1 MATETLRP
9 NGNSQTQLINSSG
22 NDTNNYTYVD
32 ESVTNDSDY
41 VWSASNA
48 AWATDLYALPDTAI
62 PEGST
67 INSITFYARFR
78 EGNGG
83 NDYAKFAYK
92 SGGTVYYSSAP
103 NITTSFATYSW
114 VQNTNQKT
122 SAAWTIDDINALTA
136 GISLYYWAG
145 GKSSG
150 VGLCSQFWLVIDYT
164 EAAGWTHITK
174 INGIASANISKI
186 NGIPVANISKV
197 NGVAV

>member
-9 NGNSQTQLINSSG
+9 NGNSQTQLMNSSS
-22 NDTNNYTYVD
+22 NNTNNYTYVD

-41 VWSASNA
+41 VWYSAG
-48 AWATDLYALPDTAI
+48 WATDLYALPDTAI

-78 EGNGG
+78 EGDGG

-136 GISLYYWAG
+136 GISLYGTG
-145 GKSSG
+145 GKSPV
-150 VGLCSQFWLVIDYT
+150 VGQCSQFWLVIDYT
-164 EAAGWTHITK
+164 EAEGWTHITK

>member
-9 NGNSQTQLINSSG
+9 NGNSQTELINS
-22 NDTNNYTYVD
+22 NNNYTNNYTYVN

-41 VWSASNA
+41 VWSSA

-67 INSITFYARFR
+67 INSITFYARFC
-78 EGNGG
+78 EVSGG

-136 GISLYYWAG
+136 GISLYGTGGG
-145 GKSSG
+145 GKSPV
-150 VGLCSQFWLVIDYT
+150 VGRCSQYWVEVEYEPEKRKPKYIIF
-164 EAAGWTHITK
+164 
-174 INGIASANISKI
+174 
-186 NGIPVANISKV
+186 
-197 NGVAV
+197 

>member
-9 NGNSQTQLINSSG
+9 NGNSQTQLMNSSG
-22 NDTNNYTYVD
+22 NYTNNYTYVD

-41 VWSASNA
+41 VWSASDA

-62 PEGST
+62 PAGST
-67 INSITFYARFR
+67 INSITFYARFC
-78 EGNGG
+78 EKSGG

-136 GISLYYWAG
+136 GISLYGTG
-145 GKSSG
+145 GKSPVFG
-150 VGLCSQFWLVIDYT
+150 QCSQFWLVIDYT
-164 EAAGWTHITK
+164 EAEGWTHITK

>member
-9 NGNSQTQLINSSG
+9 NGNSQTQLINSNS
-22 NDTNNYTYVD
+22 NYTNNYTYVD

-41 VWSASNA
+41 VNSLTSAG
-48 AWATDLYALPDTAI
+48 WGTDLYALPDTAI
-62 PEGST
+62 PAGSM

-78 EGNGG
+78 EEAGG

-114 VQNTNQKT
+114 VQNTNKKT

-136 GISLYYWAG
+136 GISLYWAG
-145 GKSSG
+145 GKSSA
-150 VGLCSQFWLVIDYT
+150 VGCCSQFWVEVEYEPEKRKPKYI
-164 EAAGWTHITK
+164 IF
-174 INGIASANISKI
+174 
-186 NGIPVANISKV
+186 
-197 NGVAV
+197 

>member
-9 NGNSQTQLINSSG
+9 NGNSQTQLMNSSG
-22 NDTNNYTYVD
+22 GYTNNYTYVD

-41 VWSASNA
+41 VWSSAP
-48 AWATDLYALPDTAI
+48 WATDLYALPDTAI
-62 PEGST
+62 PAGST
-67 INSITFYARFR
+67 INSITFYARFC
-78 EGNGG
+78 EEDGG

-114 VQNTNQKT
+114 VQNTNKKT

-136 GISLYYWAG
+136 GISLYGTG
-145 GKSSG
+145 GKIPV
-150 VGLCSQFWLVIDYT
+150 VGQCSQFWLVIDYT

>member
-9 NGNSQTQLINSSG
+9 NGNSQTELINSSF
-22 NDTNNYTYVD
+22 DSTNNYTYVD

-41 VWSASNA
+41 VCSITSAV
-48 AWATDLYALPDTAI
+48 WATDLYALPDTAI
-62 PEGST
+62 PAGST
-67 INSITFYARFR
+67 INSITFYARFC
-78 EGNGG
+78 EEDGG

-114 VQNTNQKT
+114 EQNTNQKT

-136 GISLYYWAG
+136 GISLYYWKATG
-145 GKSSG
+145 R
-150 VGLCSQFWLVIDYT
+150 CSQFWLVIDYT

-174 INGIASANISKI
+174 INGIASANIAKV
-186 NGIPVANISKV
+186 NGIAVANIAKV
-197 NGVAV
+197 NGIAV

>member
-9 NGNSQTQLINSSG
+9 NGNSQTQLMNNSGDS
-22 NDTNNYTYVD
+22 TNNYTYVD

-41 VWSASNA
+41 VFSQTSA

-67 INSITFYARFR
+67 INSITFYARFC
-78 EGNGG
+78 ETDGG

-136 GISLYYWAG
+136 GISLYRTG
-145 GKSSG
+145 DGKSLV
-150 VGLCSQFWLVIDYT
+150 VGRCSQFWLVIDYT

>member
-9 NGNSQTQLINSSG
+9 NGNSQTQLMNSSG
-22 NDTNNYTYVD
+22 GYTNNYTYVD

-41 VWSASNA
+41 VFSQTSA

-67 INSITFYARFR
+67 INSITFYARFC
-78 EGNGG
+78 EVSGG

-136 GISLYYWAG
+136 GISLYGTG
-145 GKSSG
+145 GKRPV
-150 VGLCSQFWLVIDYT
+150 VGQCSQFWLVIDYT

>member
-9 NGNSQTQLINSSG
+9 NGNSQTQLINSSD
-22 NDTNNYTYVD
+22 NYTNNYTYVD

-41 VWSASNA
+41 VCSETSA

-67 INSITFYARFR
+67 INSITFYARFC
-78 EGNGG
+78 EEDGG

-136 GISLYYWAG
+136 GISLYGVG
-145 GKSSG
+145 GKNPVFG
-150 VGLCSQFWLVIDYT
+150 QCSQFWLVIDYT
-164 EAAGWTHITK
+164 AGWTHITK

>member
-9 NGNSQTQLINSSG
+9 NGNSQTELINSSG
-22 NDTNNYTYVD
+22 NYTNNYTYVD

-41 VWSASNA
+41 VWSGTSAV
-48 AWATDLYALPDTAI
+48 WATDLYALPDTAI
-62 PEGST
+62 PAGST
-67 INSITFYARFR
+67 INSITFYARFC
-78 EGNGG
+78 EENGG

-114 VQNTNQKT
+114 EQNTNQKT

-136 GISLYYWAG
+136 GISLYGVG
-145 GKSSG
+145 GKSPA

>member
-9 NGNSQTQLINSSG
+9 NGNSQTQLMNSSG
-22 NDTNNYTYVD
+22 NYINNYTYVD

-41 VWSASNA
+41 VYSVTSIVWV
-48 AWATDLYALPDTAI
+48 TDLYALPDTAI
-62 PEGST
+62 PAGST

-78 EGNGG
+78 EGDGG

-114 VQNTNQKT
+114 VQNTNQET

-136 GISLYYWAG
+136 GISLFGAQV
-145 GKSSG
+145 GKYST
-150 VGLCSQFWLVIDYT
+150 VGQCSQFWLVIDYT
-164 EAAGWTHITK
+164 EGWTHITK
-174 INGIASANISKI
+174 INGIASANIAKI
-186 NGIPVANISKV
+186 NGIAVANIAKV
-197 NGVAV
+197 NGIAV

>member
-9 NGNSQTQLINSSG
+9 NGNSQTELINSSDD
-22 NDTNNYTYVD
+22 DTNNYTYVD

-41 VWSASNA
+41 VRSGTSA
-48 AWATDLYALPDTAI
+48 AWVTDLYALPDTAI
-62 PEGST
+62 PAGST

-78 EGNGG
+78 EGDGG

-103 NITTSFATYSW
+103 NITTSFTTYSW

-136 GISLYYWAG
+136 GISLYWAG
-145 GKSSG
+145 GAG
-150 VGLCSQFWLVIDYT
+150 APGGWCSQFWLVIDY
-164 EAAGWTHITK
+164 GWTHITK